1 MIKLLEHNRRPDISF
16 SRKRGT
22 IRITARVARVL
33 GLRPGDAINI
43 AISNGEYYLHAV
55 HVTNDIGRFEAQCW
69 PTKKG
74 SCNYSANSVRLCRS
88 LLDSV
93 GVKTDRVSYMVGQ
106 AFERDN
112 TTYVPIITLHPLL

>member
-16 SRKRGT
+16 SRKGT

-43 AISNGEYYLHAV
+43 AVSNGEYYLHAV

-74 SCNYSANSVRLCRS
+74 SGNYCASCVRLCRS

-93 GVKTDRVSYMVGQ
+93 GVKADRAAFMVGEKI
-106 AFERDN
+106 ERVGVV
-112 TTYVPIITLHPLL
+112 YVPIITRHPL

>member
-43 AISNGEYYLHAV
+43 AVSNGEYLLHAV
-55 HVTNDIGRFEAQCW
+55 HVVNGIGRFEAQCY

-74 SCNYSANSVRLCRS
+74 SGNYCANCVRLCRC

-93 GVKTDRVSYMVGQ
+93 GVKADRAAYMVGQ
-106 AFERDN
+106 PFERDSA
-112 TTYVPIITLHPLL
+112 TYVPIITLHPLL

>member
-43 AISNGEYYLHAV
+43 AVSNGEYLLHAV
-55 HVTNDIGRFEAQCW
+55 HVVNGIGRFEAQCY

-74 SCNYSANSVRLCRS
+74 SGNYCANCVRLCRS

-93 GVKTDRVSYMVGQ
+93 GVKADRAAYMVGQ
-106 AFERDN
+106 AFERDS